1 MIASSTQAPFAR
13 PWSAAAASLVPRAA
27 FLAAIAITDI
37 WVDYKSI
44 SLVAL
49 IAASPVYLGFVALPS
64 LFPLAAAPP
73 GWMRL
78 TVLTVMTA
86 VAVIAGVL
94 VVTSDDAQAGLAVL
108 LVPYLGVPLGALVW
122 VARTAMNAR
131 RTTSPER
138 GEDAVSSLAR
148 PSDRLAALAI
158 DITVV
163 AAMLVVPL
171 TAISHAKQEVA
182 AAVVGI
188 AAGTIY
194 LGGPIAAFGRA
205 VHPPAESRRRSN
217 RYAPRPRSGARAKH
231 HCRAGS
237 RGGSDDHPRDRWPRR
252 ADGRDYGRSY
262 LDGPPVAHRR
272 CQKPAV
278 ISCCDVFARLR
289 TAPEAPPA
297 GRALAPAQPAPLDR
311 LEHDPATR
319 WVADSWVAD

>member
-1 MIASSTQAPFAR
+1 MMTSSTQAPLAR
-13 PWSAAAASLVPRAA
+13 PWSTAAASLVPWAA
-27 FLAAIAITDI
+27 FLAAMAITDI
-37 WVDYKSI
+37 WVDYKSM

-108 LVPYLGVPLGALVW
+108 LVPYVGVPLGAVIW

-138 GEDAVSSLAR
+138 GEDAVSSPAT

-171 TAISHAKQEVA
+171 TAMSHAKQEVA

-194 LGGPIAAFGRA
+194 LAGPIAAFGSTFGQSILQLRVVDARTGTRLGLGRA
-205 VHPPAESRRRSN
+205 LVRSTIVVLEVAAAVTIILAIAGLAELM
-217 RYAPRPRSGARAKH
+217 AATT
-231 HCRAGS
+231 
-237 RGGSDDHPRDRWPRR
+237 
-252 ADGRDYGRSY
+252 DGRTLTDR
-262 LDGPPVAHRR
+262 L
-272 CQKPAV
+272 
-278 ISCCDVFARLR
+278 LR
-289 TAPEAPPA
+289 TAVV
-297 GRALAPAQPAPLDR
+297 RSRQ
-311 LEHDPATR
+311 
-319 WVADSWVAD
+319 